1 MSLNGK
7 ITKEIEN
14 FRGSAVKKSE
24 FLSGGC
30 ISNAYKVTFEDD
42 TSFLIKINEHSP
54 TDMFIKE
61 AHGLKELQKANAIK
75 VPEVILYDEG
85 FVLLEFITS
94 ITKKKNFFEE
104 FGRKFALL
112 HKFRSDEFGFYED
125 NYIGSTPQIN
135 INDETTKKN
144 WTSFYFN
151 KRLLYQFKLA
161 EKNGYADSRLRDA
174 FIKTEDKIEFI
185 LGGSAEMPTLLHGDL
200 WSGNY
205 ITDENGEACLID
217 PAVYYGHREADL
229 AMTKLFGGF
238 SQLFYD
244 SYNESF
250 PLLEGWKYRENIYM
264 LYHVLNH
271 LNLFGSGYYAHALS
285 LMKFYL

>member
-7 ITKEIEN
+7 ITKKIED

-24 FLSGGC
+24 SLSGGC

-61 AHGLKELQKANAIK
+61 AHGLKELQRANAIK

-94 ITKKKNFFEE
+94 VTKKKNFFEQ

-112 HKFRSDEFGFYED
+112 HKFKADEFGFYED

-135 INDETTKKN
+135 INDENTKKN

-174 FIKTEDKIEFI
+174 FIKTEDKIESI
-185 LGGSAEMPTLLHGDL
+185 LGGSDEMPSLLHGDL

-205 ITDENGEACLID
+205 MTDENGEACLID

-250 PLLEGWKYRENIYM
+250 PLREGWKYRENIYM